1 VRRRPDRARRRAPAS
16 DRSDLTAPTAGQGWR
31 RLARCILTLASVS
44 LTACGPGADRQ
55 APTPSD
61 GRSSTPRATASP
73 SHTDAATA
81 TPTIALHRIATLEQP
96 TAMAVRAGDERLYVA
111 EKTGRVVALAANGTS
126 VTPVL
131 DLRAEVSL
139 GAEQGLLGLA
149 FSPDGRYL
157 YVDFTDTLGDTRV
170 LEFEMAA
177 RRANPATR
185 RQLLFVD
192 QPYSNHNGG
201 ELAFGPDGLLYVGLG
216 DGGSGGDPHGNGQSL
231 STLLGKILRISPRP
245 SNGRAYTIPA
255 DNPFIDRGDARP
267 EIWDYGL
274 RNPWRFSFDHDTGNL
289 WIADVGQSSWEE
301 VDVQPAGRGGANFGW
316 NVLEGSHPYSGADPD
331 PSMIRPVY
339 EYAHDGQTCS
349 ISGGYVYRGSV
360 LPALVGWYVFGDF
373 CTGELEGLDLS
384 ADGTHVVRHA
394 TLGATVQNLAA
405 FGEDADGEL
414 YALSLSGPVYRI
426 VPTTG

>member
-1 VRRRPDRARRRAPAS
+1 VRRRLDRARRRESAS
-16 DRSDLTAPTAGQGWR
+16 DRSDLSAPTAGRRRR
-31 RLARCILTLASVS
+31 RLARCALALAVVS
-44 LTACGPGADRQ
+44 LTACGPGADRR
-55 APTPSD
+55 APTV
-61 GRSSTPRATASP
+61 
-73 SHTDAATA
+73 
-81 TPTIALHRIATLEQP
+81 ALRRIATLEQP

-111 EKTGRVVALAANGTS
+111 EKTGRVVALASDGSS

-157 YVDFTDTLGDTRV
+157 YVDFTDTFGDTRV
-170 LEFEMAA
+170 LEFEMAG
-177 RRANPATR
+177 RRADPATR

-201 ELAFGPDGLLYVGLG
+201 ELVFGPDGRLYVGLG
-216 DGGSGGDPHGNGQSL
+216 DGGSGGDPQGNGQSL

-245 SNGRAYTIPA
+245 SSGRAYTIPA
-255 DNPFIDRGDARP
+255 DNPFIDRDGARP

-274 RNPWRFSFDHDTGNL
+274 RNPWRFSFDRETGNL

-301 VDVQPAGRGGANFGW
+301 VDVQSAGRGGANFGW
-316 NVLEGSHPYSGADPD
+316 NVLEGSHSYSGADPD
-331 PSMIRPVY
+331 PSMIGPVY
-339 EYAHDGQTCS
+339 EYPHDGRTCS

-360 LPALVGWYVFGDF
+360 LPALVGWYIFGDF
-373 CTGELEGLDLS
+373 CTGELEGLHLS
-384 ADGTHVVRHA
+384 ANGTHVVGHA

-405 FGEDADGEL
+405 FGQDADGEL

-426 VPTTG
+426 VPATG